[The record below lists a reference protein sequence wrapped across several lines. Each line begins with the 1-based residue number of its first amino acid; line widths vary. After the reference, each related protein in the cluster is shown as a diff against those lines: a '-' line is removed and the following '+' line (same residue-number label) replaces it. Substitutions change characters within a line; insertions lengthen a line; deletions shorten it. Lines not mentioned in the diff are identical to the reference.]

1 MCSKVDEKSKNLHEL
16 NFSPKLLIFM
26 SLICAVNLYFAQKL
40 LRKAKILFYSGA
52 PRQSVEKAFSIC
64 DANYSG
70 IHRVINFFKTILR
83 VGTCHFV

>member
-1 MCSKVDEKSKNLHEL
+1 MCSKVDEKSKNLHKL

-26 SLICAVNLYFAQKL
+26 NLICAVNLYFAQKL

-70 IHRVINFFKTILR
+70 IHRVINFF
-83 VGTCHFV
+83 

>member
-40 LRKAKILFYSGA
+40 LTKTENLVLLGSSETERRK
-52 PRQSVEKAFSIC
+52 SI
-64 DANYSG
+64 
-70 IHRVINFFKTILR
+70 
-83 VGTCHFV
+83 